1 MYGTEFSRKPPRRKI
16 KMSDVRFLLLAI
28 SLGLVFIGLSYLLI
42 EPSPASPVFI
52 GIGITLAIASQVRVN
67 GNK

>member
-28 SLGLVFIGLSYLLI
+28 SLGLVFIGLSYLLV
-42 EPSPASPVFI
+42 ESTPASPILI
-52 GIGITLAIASQVRVN
+52 GIGITLAIASQIRVN

>member
-28 SLGLVFIGLSYLLI
+28 SLGLIFIGLSYLLV
-42 EPSPASPVFI
+42 EPSPASPILI
-52 GIGITLAIASQVRVN
+52 GIGVTLAVASQIRVN